1 MTQEASA
8 NRSKYESYRE
18 AWKRIAASRQAGFF
32 LEAIAI
38 EESIIADRLVSYL
51 SRPDALILVS
61 KDKKGRWP
69 ALGKL
74 ITALEQEFPAGL
86 PIGEFKDIVKTLN
99 AWKDDRNTAVHAIVK
114 SDPGGPTIDIQEFLR
129 LAEKAAEQGAALAR
143 AISSWHKGMKRL
155 SSDNG

>member
-1 MTQEASA
+1 MTQEPNG

-18 AWKRIAASRQAGFF
+18 AWQRIVASRQAGFF

-51 SRPDALILVS
+51 SRPDARTPVS

-74 ITALEQEFPAGL
+74 ITTLEEEFPAGL
-86 PIGEFKDIVKTLN
+86 PIGEFKDIAKTLN
-99 AWKDDRNTAVHAIVK
+99 AWRDDRNTAVHAIVK
-114 SDPGGPTIDIQEFLR
+114 SDPGGPTVDIQEFLR
-129 LAEKAAEQGAALAR
+129 LAEKAAAQGATLAR
-143 AISSWHKGMKRL
+143 AISSWHRGMKRL
-155 SSDNG
+155 SNDDG